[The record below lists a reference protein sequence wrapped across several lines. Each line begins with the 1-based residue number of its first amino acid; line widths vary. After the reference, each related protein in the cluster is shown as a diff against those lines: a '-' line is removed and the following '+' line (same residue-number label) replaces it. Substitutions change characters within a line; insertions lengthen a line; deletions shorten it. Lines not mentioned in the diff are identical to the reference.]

1 MKIRLWTCAVVVFS
15 MMMVDGLARE
25 SKTGKEY
32 IYQGET
38 FTVTKLDACEME
50 VVGKGL
56 TAKISIHTATN
67 RYRASLHGWGSDY
80 SSLKEALNG
89 ACKRILENASR
100 PSPKELCEG
109 MDDFYKLLPKESQ
122 DSKEK

>member
-1 MKIRLWTCAVVVFS
+1 MKIRLLTCSVVMFS
-15 MMMVDGLARE
+15 MIMASSLARE
-25 SKTGKEY
+25 SKTGKKF

-67 RYRASLHGWGSDY
+67 RYRADLHGWGSNY

-89 ACKRILENASR
+89 ACRRILENASR
-100 PSPKELCEG
+100 PSPKELCQG
-109 MDDFYKLLPKESQ
+109 MDDFYGHLGEKEDPKE
-122 DSKEK
+122 K